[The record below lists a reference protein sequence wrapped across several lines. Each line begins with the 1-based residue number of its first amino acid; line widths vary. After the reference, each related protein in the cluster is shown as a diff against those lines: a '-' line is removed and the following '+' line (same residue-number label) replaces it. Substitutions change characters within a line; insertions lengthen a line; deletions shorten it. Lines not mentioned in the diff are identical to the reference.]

1 VRVCNRQNFINIKSC
16 FKYLTNGRVHI
27 SIKILYKKKIS
38 VHTDLMIDND
48 IYNHANIDTEIP
60 LQMLWPK
67 NKQ

>member
-1 VRVCNRQNFINIKSC
+1 
-16 FKYLTNGRVHI
+16 
-27 SIKILYKKKIS
+27 
-38 VHTDLMIDND
+38 MIDND